1 MTTYK
6 FEAITAG
13 RKLVNGEVFA
23 ATDAGAEQAVR
34 KLGHQRIISIKADKS
49 VFQLQQVLNK
59 LTRPKIRDRDI
70 MDFSY
75 ELAQLLGS
83 GITLMKAL
91 DYIGEAARNRS
102 MKGMIEGIVH
112 SIQNGN
118 SFSQAIGEYKS
129 IFSDTFIQV
138 IRASE
143 KSGNLEKGLTHLADN
158 IGKGVEI
165 RKSLKR
171 VLTYPAIVLSLAVC
185 VCVFLVIY
193 VIPELSTVFLS
204 MNAEMPLLTRA
215 MIAISGFLSGNALT
229 LFAVLLIL
237 LLSFWAYRRTEKGKN
252 SIDRFLLR
260 LPVIKGVI
268 LTSSTLSYSHM
279 CAMLLK
285 SGLQLPQAMH
295 YSALTVGN
303 ESLRQT
309 LRDARTRLLQ
319 GQSLTTTIKGTR
331 LFSRLAIEK
340 LSIGERTGDI
350 VSAFE
355 FVASA
360 NEKALEE
367 KRGAFVATIEPMI
380 TIAIGCLV
388 ALIALS
394 TILPMY
400 SLAGQIK

>member
-6 FEAITAG
+6 FEAFTAE
-13 RKLVNGEVFA
+13 RKLVTGEVFA
-23 ATDAGAEQAVR
+23 ATDAGAEQAIR

-49 VFQLQQVLNK
+49 VFQFGQMLK
-59 LTRPKIRDRDI
+59 SLTRPKIRERDL

-91 DYIGEAARNRS
+91 DYISEAARNKS
-102 MKGMIEGIVH
+102 IKSLLEGVIQA
-112 SIQNGN
+112 IQNGN
-118 SFSQAIGEYKS
+118 SFSQAISEYKS
-129 IFSDTFIQV
+129 VFSESFIQV

-171 VLTYPAIVLSLAVC
+171 VLTYPTIVLSRAIC
-185 VCVFLVIY
+185 VCVFLVVF
-193 VIPELSTVFLS
+193 VIPALSDVFKS
-204 MNAEMPLLTRA
+204 MNAQMPVMTRA
-215 MIAISGFLSGNALT
+215 MIGISDFISGNALT

-237 LLSFWAYRRTEKGKN
+237 VLSFWAYRRSEKGRR

-260 LPVIKGVI
+260 LPVVRGII

-295 YSALTVGN
+295 YSAQTVTN
-303 ESLRQT
+303 ESLRET

-319 GQSLTTTIKGTR
+319 GQSLTTAIKGTN

-355 FVASA
+355 FVATA

-367 KRGAFVATIEPMI
+367 KRNAFVATIEPMI
-380 TIAIGCLV
+380 TIGIGCLV

>member
-6 FEAITAG
+6 FEAITAE
-13 RKLVNGEVFA
+13 RKLVSGEVFA

-34 KLGHQRIISIKADKS
+34 KLGHRRIISIKANKN
-49 VFQLQQVLNK
+49 VLQLHQILES
-59 LTRPKIRDRDI
+59 LTRPRIRERDI

-102 MKGMIEGIVH
+102 MKNMLEGIVQ

-118 SFSQAIGEYKS
+118 SFSQAIAEYKS
-129 IFSDTFIQV
+129 VFSDTYIQV
-138 IRASE
+138 VRASE

-158 IGKGVEI
+158 ISKGVEI

-185 VCVFLVIY
+185 VCIFLVLF
-193 VIPELSTVFLS
+193 VIPQLSTVFSS
-204 MNAEMPLLTRA
+204 MGAEMPFLTRA
-215 MIAISGFLSGNALT
+215 MIAVSDFISGNALT
-229 LFAVLLIL
+229 LIAFLLIIV
-237 LLSFWAYRRTEKGKN
+237 LSLWAYRRTGRGK
-252 SIDRFLLR
+252 SVVDRLLLR
-260 LPVIKGVI
+260 LPIIKGVI

-285 SGLQLPQAMH
+285 AGLQLPQAMH
-295 YSALTVGN
+295 YSALTVG
-303 ESLRQT
+303 SVPLRET
-309 LRDARTRLLQ
+309 FKDARTRLLQ
-319 GQSLTTTIKGTR
+319 GQSLTACIKGTN

-360 NEKALEE
+360 NEKTLEE
-367 KRGAFVATIEPMI
+367 GRNAFVATIEPVI
-380 TIAIGCLV
+380 TVCIGCLV

>member
-6 FEAITAG
+6 FEAFTAD
-13 RKLVNGEVFA
+13 RKLVSGEVFA
-23 ATDAGAEQAVR
+23 STDAGAEQAVR

-49 VFQLQQVLNK
+49 VFQFRQILGD
-59 LTRPKIRDRDI
+59 LTRPKIRERDI

-91 DYIGEAARNRS
+91 DYIGEAARNSS
-102 MKGMIEGIVH
+102 MKEMLESVIQ

-118 SFSQAIGEYKS
+118 SFSQAISEYKS
-129 IFSDTFIQV
+129 VFSESYIQV

-143 KSGNLEKGLTHLADN
+143 KSGNLEKGLNHLADN

-165 RKSLKR
+165 RKALKR
-171 VLTYPAIVLSLAVC
+171 VLTYPTMVLLLAVC
-185 VCVFLVIY
+185 VCIFLVVF
-193 VIPELSTVFLS
+193 VIPQLSTVFQS
-204 MNAEMPLLTRA
+204 MNAEMPFLTRA
-215 MIAISGFLSGNALT
+215 MIAISGFISGNALT
-229 LFAVLLIL
+229 IFAIILIL
-237 LLSFWAYRRTEKGKN
+237 ALSFWAYRRSEKGRRN
-252 SIDRFLLR
+252 IDRFLLR
-260 LPVIKGVI
+260 LPVIKGI
-268 LTSSTLSYSHM
+268 IMSSSTLSYSHM

-295 YSALTVGN
+295 YSAQTVSN
-303 ESLRQT
+303 ESLRHT

-319 GQSLTTTIKGTR
+319 GQSLTAAIKGTN

-355 FVASA
+355 FVAGA

-367 KRGAFVATIEPMI
+367 KRNAFVATIEPMI
-380 TIAIGCLV
+380 TIGIGCLV

-394 TILPMY
+394 TIMPMY

>member
-6 FEAITAG
+6 FEAITAE
-13 RKLVNGEVFA
+13 RKLVSGEVFA
-23 ATDAGAEQAVR
+23 ATDAGAEQAIR

-49 VFQLQQVLNK
+49 VFQFRQMLES
-59 LTRPKIRDRDI
+59 LTRPKIRERDI

-83 GITLMKAL
+83 GITLMKGL

-102 MKGMIEGIVH
+102 MKSMLDGIIQ

-129 IFSDTFIQV
+129 VFSDTFVQV

-158 IGKGVEI
+158 ISKGVEI

-171 VLTYPAIVLSLAVC
+171 VLTYPIIVLSLAVC
-185 VCVFLVIY
+185 VCIFLVLF
-193 VIPELSTVFLS
+193 VIPQLATVFNS
-204 MNAEMPLLTRA
+204 MQAQMPFLTRA
-215 MIAISGFLSGNALT
+215 MISISDFISGNALSI
-229 LFAVLLIL
+229 FAIILIL
-237 LLSFWAYRRTEKGKN
+237 LLSFWAYRRTERGKRG
-252 SIDRFLLR
+252 IDRFLLR
-260 LPVIKGVI
+260 LPIIKGVI

-285 SGLQLPQAMH
+285 AGLQLPQAMH
-295 YSALTVGN
+295 YSALTVSN
-303 ESLRQT
+303 ESLREV

-319 GQSLTTTIKGTR
+319 GQSLTTSIKGTN

-355 FVASA
+355 FVAGA

-367 KRGAFVATIEPMI
+367 KRNAFVATIEPVI
-380 TIAIGCLV
+380 TICIGCMV

>member
-6 FEAITAG
+6 FEAFTAQ
-13 RKLVNGEVFA
+13 RKLVTGEVFA
-23 ATDAGAEQAVR
+23 ATEAGAEQAIR

-49 VFQLQQVLNK
+49 IFQLGQMLES
-59 LTRPKIRDRDI
+59 LTRPRIRERDI

-91 DYIGEAARNRS
+91 DYIGEATKNKS
-102 MKGMIEGIVH
+102 MKSLLEGVIQA
-112 SIQNGN
+112 IQNGN
-118 SFSQAIGEYKS
+118 SFSQAISEYKS
-129 IFSDTFIQV
+129 VFSESYIQV

-171 VLTYPAIVLSLAVC
+171 VLTYPTIVLSLALC
-185 VCVFLVIY
+185 VCVFLVLY
-193 VIPELSTVFLS
+193 VIPAISGIFKS
-204 MNAEMPLLTRA
+204 MNAEMPFMTRA
-215 MIAISGFLSGNALT
+215 MIGISSFISGHALT

-237 LLSFWAYRRTEKGKN
+237 VLSFWAFRRSEKGKR

-260 LPVIKGVI
+260 LPVVRGII

-295 YSALTVGN
+295 YSAQTVTN
-303 ESLRQT
+303 ESLREI

-319 GQSLTTTIKGTR
+319 GQSLTMAIKGTN

-355 FVASA
+355 FVATA

-367 KRGAFVATIEPMI
+367 KRNAFVATIEPVI
-380 TIAIGCLV
+380 TICIGCMV
-388 ALIALS
+388 ALIAIS

>member
-1 MTTYK
+1 MTTYQ
-6 FEAITAG
+6 FEAFTAE
-13 RKLVNGEVFA
+13 RKLVRGQVFA
-23 ATDAGAEQAVR
+23 ATDSAAEQAIR
-34 KLGHQRIISIKADKS
+34 KLGYKRIISIKANKS
-49 VFQLQQVLNK
+49 VFQLRQMLAS
-59 LTRPKIRDRDI
+59 LTRPKIKERDI

-91 DYIGEAARNRS
+91 DYIGEATRNKS
-102 MKGMIEGIVH
+102 MKSMLEGIIQ

-129 IFSDTFIQV
+129 VFSETFIQV

-158 IGKGVEI
+158 ISKSVEI

-171 VLTYPAIVLSLAVC
+171 VLTYPVIVLSLAVC

-193 VIPELSTVFLS
+193 VIPQLSTVFLS
-204 MNAEMPLLTRA
+204 INAEMPFLTRA
-215 MIAISGFLSGNALT
+215 MIAVSGFLSGNALT
-229 LFAVLLIL
+229 IFAIIFIL
-237 LLSFWAYRRTEKGKN
+237 LLSFWAYRRTERGKR

-260 LPVIKGVI
+260 LPVVKGVI

-295 YSALTVGN
+295 YSALTVTN

-309 LRDARTRLLQ
+309 LRDARTHLLQ
-319 GQSLTTTIKGTR
+319 GQSLTASIKETH

-355 FVASA
+355 FIAGA

-367 KRGAFVATIEPMI
+367 KRNAFVATIEPMI
-380 TIAIGCLV
+380 TVGIGCLV